1 MREMTGDD
9 TRHAV
14 DRDDLVW
21 QFIDELHD
29 SRTVRQTRRYMAGRE
44 RLKVARRTLVEWIR
58 PKRAIAG
65 LITAAMLV
73 FFVTYS
79 LSQPFERAGFAT
91 AIGQMKRVQLS
102 DGSEVTLDT
111 DSAIS
116 VSFGEEER
124 RVQLLKGRASFS
136 VAHDVVRP
144 FKVFSSGMMVT
155 AVGTE
160 FVVSLAS
167 NKNVVTLLEGKVAV
181 DTPRGT
187 EFRLVQHRILQPGQQ
202 MMVRSDGR
210 AKIHQLRDI
219 SAATAWRDSRM
230 EFSGTSAADAI
241 AEANRY
247 STQKIRLADPR
258 DGARLIG
265 GSFQTGQQEAL
276 ARAVC
281 ALLKLNVIRRSD
293 RELVLG

>member
-1 MREMTGDD
+1 MREMTGGD
-9 TRHAV
+9 RHHAT
-14 DRDDLVW
+14 DRDEQVW
-21 QFIDELHD
+21 QLIDELHD

-44 RLKVARRTLVEWIR
+44 RLQVARRTLGEWIR

-91 AIGQMKRVQLS
+91 AVGQMKRIQLS
-102 DGSEVTLDT
+102 DGSAVTLDT

-160 FVVSLAS
+160 FVVSVAS
-167 NKNVVTLLEGKVAV
+167 NKRMVTLLEGKVAV
-181 DTPRGT
+181 DTHGDANN
-187 EFRLVQHRILQPGQQ
+187 RLIQHRILQPGQQ
-202 MMVRSDGR
+202 LMLRSDGH
-210 AKIHQLRDI
+210 AKIHQLTNI
-219 SAATAWRDSRM
+219 PAVTAWRDSRM
-230 EFSGTSAADAI
+230 EFSATSAADAI

-247 STQKIRLADPR
+247 SMQKIRLADPR
-258 DGARLIG
+258 VGTQLIG
-265 GSFQTGQQEAL
+265 GSFRAGQQEAFAEAL
-276 ARAVC
+276 C
-281 ALLKLNVIRRSD
+281 ALLKVSVIQRSD
-293 RELVLG
+293 GELVLG

>member
-1 MREMTGDD
+1 MREMTGGDPH
-9 TRHAV
+9 HAT
-14 DRDDLVW
+14 DRDEQVW
-21 QFIDELHD
+21 QLIDELHD

-44 RLKVARRTLVEWIR
+44 RLQVARRTLVEWIR

-91 AIGQMKRVQLS
+91 AVGQMKRIQLS
-102 DGSEVTLDT
+102 DGSAVTLDT

-116 VSFGEEER
+116 VSFGEAER

-136 VAHDVVRP
+136 VAHDAVRP

-160 FVVSLAS
+160 FVVSVAS
-167 NKNVVTLLEGKVAV
+167 NKRMVTLLEGKVAV
-181 DTPRGT
+181 DTHGDANN
-187 EFRLVQHRILQPGQQ
+187 RLIQQTILQPGQQ
-202 MMVRSDGR
+202 LMLRSDGH
-210 AKIHQLRDI
+210 AKIHQLTNI
-219 SAATAWRDSRM
+219 PAVTAWRDSRL
-230 EFSGTSAADAI
+230 EFSATSAADAI

-247 STQKIRLADPR
+247 SMQKIRLADPR
-258 DGARLIG
+258 VGTQLIG
-265 GSFQTGQQEAL
+265 GSFRAGQQEAFAEAL
-276 ARAVC
+276 C
-281 ALLKLNVIRRSD
+281 ALLKVSVIQRSD
-293 RELVLG
+293 GELVLG